1 MKAQSIPEI
10 PLLGIIGTIAIVAG
24 ILIPPTIIKTTLD
37 KELVLTY
44 EYEKTQLDLLALL
57 SSTHEGIPVYEVIA
71 NSINTPDNLEFLKE
85 RLNTIIES
93 KCYSLQVGNIE
104 SDFKTLLENGVCSK
118 KYTFTT
124 TIVLPYD
131 PELKS
136 RIKLLRIEVG

>member
-10 PLLGIIGTIAIVAG
+10 PLLGIIGTIAIIGG
-24 ILIPPTIIKTTLD
+24 ILIPPAIIKTTLD

-57 SSTHEGIPVYEVIA
+57 SSTQGNIPVYEIIA
-71 NSINTPDNLEFLKE
+71 NNINTPDNLEFLKE
-85 RLNTIIES
+85 GLNTIIES
-93 KCYSLQVGNIE
+93 KCYSLQVGDTE

-118 KYTFTT
+118 KYKFTT
-124 TIVLPYD
+124 TITLPYN

-136 RIKLLRIEVG
+136 QIKLLRIGVG